1 MLPRSVDSSR
11 QGRSPLLTA
20 NDHRASRRN
29 QILLLAQMR
38 VDGESVCFGIRIRDL
53 SAGGLRAQFAEC
65 RLSDARIA
73 VEIRNIGWV
82 KGSVVWQDG
91 AQIGIRFDTPIDPDR
106 ARIAVTGSFATP
118 SPPPRVLQRRV

>member
-1 MLPRSVDSSR
+1 M
-11 QGRSPLLTA
+11 TA

-65 RLSDARIA
+65 RLSGARIA

-82 KGSVVWQDG
+82 GGSVVWQDD
-91 AQIGIRFDTPIDPDR
+91 AHIGIRFDAPIDPGK
-106 ARIAVTGSFATP
+106 ARIAVTGSFASSP
-118 SPPPRVLQRRV
+118 SPQSVAHRRV